1 MNHGETQ
8 CPITP
13 FPSLR
18 QRGTFIQSKRG
29 APAKNTTPV
38 KGERFAFGTGAKVNF
53 CREAAARTAEC
64 LVLLIPPFAPAAC

>member
-38 KGERFAFGTGAKVNF
+38 KGERFASLPLS
-53 CREAAARTAEC
+53 RTAS
-64 LVLLIPPFAPAAC
+64 LNH